1 MAFISSRSVLVIF
14 RHTPILHTNDMF
26 GNCCFSV
33 SLFSALFRLPYTD
46 DPMSIAVHKMGRLL
60 IVDGNLEE
68 IFQGPNRQYT
78 SSSAETNTPSTSPN
92 DFPKEDGS
100 EKSQGSERTTQE
112 KGNGQEDQSL
122 MRIDTTTPEASVMR
136 IGWESPIPS
145 FQLPLPPKSFR
156 QLMYYPFHD
165 MKIVLGT
172 DLNVYCNDE
181 HKAVSAIF
189 ADADRELQLCT
200 CLDAYLDNVMCNIPE
215 LAICM
220 KKKGYIR
227 R

>member
-1 MAFISSRSVLVIF
+1 
-14 RHTPILHTNDMF
+14 
-26 GNCCFSV
+26 
-33 SLFSALFRLPYTD
+33 
-46 DPMSIAVHKMGRLL
+46 MSIAVHKMDRLL

-78 SSSAETNTPSTSPN
+78 TSSTTETSAPETSETNFS
-92 DFPKEDGS
+92 KEEQEDKG
-100 EKSQGSERTTQE
+100 QGGDRATQDE
-112 KGNGQEDQSL
+112 GNGQEDQSL
-122 MRIDTTTPEASVMR
+122 MRIDTSNPEASVMR
-136 IGWESPIPS
+136 IGWETPIPS

-165 MKIVLGT
+165 MKIVLGS